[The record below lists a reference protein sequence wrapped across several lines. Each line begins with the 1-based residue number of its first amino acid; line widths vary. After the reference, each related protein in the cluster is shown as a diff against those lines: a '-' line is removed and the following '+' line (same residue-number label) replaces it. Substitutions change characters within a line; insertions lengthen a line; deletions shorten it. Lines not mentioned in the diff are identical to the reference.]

1 VKLLFD
7 ENLSPRLPQVLADI
21 FPDSCHVHDC
31 QLGSSD
37 DVTIWLYAKQNGFTI
52 VTKDSDFQERSV
64 LGGFP
69 PKLVWLRVANCS
81 TSEIER
87 LLRAARLA
95 ISHFI
100 ERTTE
105 SCLVLGVRAKR

>member
-7 ENLSPRLPQVLADI
+7 ENLSPQLVRALADI
-21 FPDSCHVHDC
+21 FPDSRHVHDC

-37 DVTIWLYAKQNGFTI
+37 DVGIWLYAKQNGFTV

-64 LGGFP
+64 LDGFP

-87 LLRAARLA
+87 LLRAACLTITR
-95 ISHFI
+95 FI
-100 ERTTE
+100 EHGDE
-105 SCLVLGVRAKR
+105 SCLVLGVRVK